1 VILER
6 LRLDGRAVVVGGAG
20 GGGIG
25 TGVCVALA
33 QAGATVVGLD
43 TTELGREVA
52 TNALADAP
60 GRHLVL
66 DADLRDPDSAA
77 AAVARA
83 VDEVGALW
91 GGVNVVG
98 GMRAQ
103 HWARLLDDGT
113 AERFDDVLQL
123 NLRTSLVGSTTV
135 ARRLVEQGTGGSIV
149 NIVSAAGLVSMP
161 YGAAYGAAKAALVNL
176 IRTMAVEWGR
186 HGIRVNGVA
195 PGSIRVARIG
205 RERYDTAETDELR
218 ERVRQVVP
226 LGRRGDADDIAG
238 AVLYLVSDLASYVSG
253 HVLVVDGGAQAR
265 AAYNDADNLPVFVS
279 DPALRARLLH
289 DA

>member
-1 VILER
+1 VIVDR

-33 QAGATVVGLD
+33 EAGATVVGLD
-43 TTELGREVA
+43 TTELGRDVA
-52 TNALADAP
+52 TQALEAAP

-66 DADLRDPDSAA
+66 DADLRDPESAA
-77 AAVARA
+77 TAVARA
-83 VDEVGALW
+83 VEEVGELW
-91 GGVNVVG
+91 GAVNVVG

-113 AERFDDVLQL
+113 AERFDDVLAL
-123 NLRTSLVGSTTV
+123 NLRTSLVGATTV
-135 ARRLVEQGTGGSIV
+135 AQRLLEQGTGGSIV

-176 IRTMAVEWGR
+176 TRTMAVEWGR
-186 HGIRVNGVA
+186 HDIRVNAVA

-205 RERYDTAETDELR
+205 RERYDTAETDDLR
-218 ERVRQVVP
+218 RSIREVVP
-226 LGRRGDADDIAG
+226 LGRRGEADDIAG
-238 AVLYLVSDLASYVSG
+238 AVLYLLSDLAGYVSG
-253 HVLVVDGGAQAR
+253 HVIVVDGGAQAR
-265 AAYNDADNLPVFVS
+265 AAYNDGDNLPVFVS
-279 DPALRARLLH
+279 DPALRARLLD